1 MKIFLLLPLVLLT
14 IAPSGFAQKKETVE
28 LQRDMALLQE
38 QVRTM
43 QRSMD
48 EKFATLKLLIEQTLE
63 SANKANIAVAVLES
77 GIRDKLRDQEAKLV
91 VPVAN
96 VGSKVDSFSEEMKG
110 LRGSVEDV
118 NSKMGKMQA
127 QILDLANA
135 VKTLAA
141 PPIPP
146 PGAATSAT
154 APSVPAGPPAGVSA
168 ESLYNNA
175 MRDRLGGNADL
186 ALAGFSDYLK
196 YFGNTD
202 LAPNS
207 QYYLGELYYGK
218 GDMDAAL
225 RAFDTVLEKYPDNN
239 KTPDAIYMKGKVLMK
254 MNERN
259 EAAKQFRDLRK
270 RFPTH
275 DLAAKSATELK
286 ALGLSAGPSAPTKK
300 KKN

>member
-1 MKIFLLLPLVLLT
+1 MKIFLFLPIVSLL
-14 IAPSGFAQKKETVE
+14 IAPSVFAQKRETVE
-28 LQRDMALLQE
+28 LQRDLALLQD
-38 QVRTM
+38 QVRSM

-48 EKFATLKLLIEQTLE
+48 EKLGALTVMIQQTLD
-63 SANKANIAVAVLES
+63 SSNKANTAVAVLES
-77 GIRDKLRDQEAKLV
+77 GIRDKMRDQEAKLV
-91 VPVAN
+91 VPVTN
-96 VGSKVDSFSEEMKG
+96 VGAKVDSFSEEMKG
-110 LRGSVEDV
+110 LRGSMDDL
-118 NSKMGKMQA
+118 NAKMGKMQA
-127 QILDLANA
+127 QLVDLGNA

-146 PGAATSAT
+146 PSAATT
-154 APSVPAGPPAGVSA
+154 APVAPTGPPAGLSA

-186 ALAGFSDYLK
+186 ALAGFNDYLR

-207 QYYLGELYYGK
+207 QYYIGELYYNK

-239 KTPDAIYMKGKVLMK
+239 KTPDAMFMKGKVLVK
-254 MNERN
+254 MSERD

-270 RFPTH
+270 RYPTH
-275 DLAAKSATELK
+275 DLSAK
-286 ALGLSAGPSAPTKK
+286 ALSELRAMGLSGTTPSGTKK
-300 KKN
+300 RRN

>member
-1 MKIFLLLPLVLLT
+1 MKIFFSLSLVILT
-14 IAPSGFAQKKETVE
+14 IAPSVFAQKKETVE
-28 LQRDMALLQE
+28 LQRDVALLQD

-43 QRSMD
+43 QRSQD
-48 EKFATLKLLIEQTLE
+48 EKLSALTVMIQQTLD
-63 SANKANIAVAVLES
+63 STNRANTAIAVLES
-77 GIRDKLRDQEAKLV
+77 GIRDKMRDQETKLV
-91 VPVAN
+91 SPMAN

-127 QILDLANA
+127 QIVDLANA

-141 PPIPP
+141 PPPPP
-146 PGAATSAT
+146 PGG
-154 APSVPAGPPAGVSA
+154 APSVPAGPPAGLSA

-186 ALAGFSDYLK
+186 ALSGFTDYLK

-207 QYYLGELYYGK
+207 QYYLGDLYYGK

-286 ALGLSAGPSAPTKK
+286 ALGLSAGPATPAKK

>member
-1 MKIFLLLPLVLLT
+1 MKIFLFLPIVSFLITSSL
-14 IAPSGFAQKKETVE
+14 FAQKKETVE
-28 LQRDMALLQE
+28 LQRDLALLQD
-38 QVRTM
+38 QVRSM

-48 EKFATLKLLIEQTLE
+48 EKLGALTVMIQQTLD
-63 SANKANIAVAVLES
+63 SSNKANTAVAVLES
-77 GIRDKLRDQEAKLV
+77 GIRDKMRDQEAKLV
-91 VPVAN
+91 VPVTN
-96 VGSKVDSFSEEMKG
+96 VGAKVDSFSEEMKG
-110 LRGSVEDV
+110 LRGSVDDL
-118 NSKMGKMQA
+118 NAKMGKMQA
-127 QILDLANA
+127 QLVDLGNA

-146 PGAATSAT
+146 PAAATT
-154 APSVPAGPPAGVSA
+154 APAAPTGPPVGLSA

-186 ALAGFSDYLK
+186 ALAGFNDYLR

-207 QYYLGELYYGK
+207 QYYIGELYYNK

-239 KTPDAIYMKGKVLMK
+239 KTPDAMYMKGKVLVK
-254 MNERN
+254 MSERD

-270 RFPTH
+270 RYPTH
-275 DLAAKSATELK
+275 DLSAK
-286 ALGLSAGPSAPTKK
+286 ALSELRAMGLSGATPSGTKK
-300 KKN
+300 RRN